1 MKFKIGDKVRIK
13 SWGEIAKTL
22 DNYYYEDMYFNPVMQ
37 EFCGKEITLIDNNKS
52 LYDFRNTISDEIHRS
67 WYWAEEWLE
76 PIETTEKKEKE
87 PMKMEKVVVVRG
99 MNEQQIRKYLGALAK
114 SIETVEMPRSVK
126 AICRDIF
133 AKRQDEV
140 TSFLFKDNVTVAVTR
155 DGHVGVAR
163 LRAGDIYSM
172 DVGRALARA
181 RALRFKALE
190 KELLAAL

>member
-1 MKFKIGDKVRIK
+1 MGFKVGDKVRVK
-13 SWGEIAKTL
+13 RWKEIEKTL
-22 DNYYYEDMYFNPVMQ
+22 NDYRECRGVYFNAEM
-37 EFCGKEITLIDNNKS
+37 ECLCGKIIEINESDTYYARS
-52 LYDFRNTISDEIHRS
+52 FRSNENR
-67 WYWAEEWLE
+67 WLWVEEWLE
-76 PIETTEKKEKE
+76 SIETTEKKEKE
-87 PMKMEKVVVVRG
+87 SVKMEKVVVVRG

-126 AICRDIF
+126 VICRDIF
-133 AKRQDEV
+133 AKRQDEM

>member
-1 MKFKIGDKVRIK
+1 MDFKVGDRVRVK
-13 SWGEIAKTL
+13 SWEEIEKTL
-22 DNYYYEDMYFNPVMQ
+22 DDYCECRGVYFNNEME
-37 EFCGKEITLIDNNKS
+37 EFCGKIIELTE
-52 LYDFRNTISDEIHRS
+52 SDPCYARAFKNSGRDS
-67 WYWAEEWLE
+67 WEWVEEWLE
-76 PIETTEKKEKE
+76 PIEIIEKKEKGLV
-87 PMKMEKVVVVRG
+87 KMEKVVVVRG

-114 SIETVEMPRSVK
+114 SIETIEMPRSVK
-126 AICRDIF
+126 VICRDIF
-133 AKRQDEV
+133 AKCQDEV

-155 DGHVGVAR
+155 DGRVGVAR